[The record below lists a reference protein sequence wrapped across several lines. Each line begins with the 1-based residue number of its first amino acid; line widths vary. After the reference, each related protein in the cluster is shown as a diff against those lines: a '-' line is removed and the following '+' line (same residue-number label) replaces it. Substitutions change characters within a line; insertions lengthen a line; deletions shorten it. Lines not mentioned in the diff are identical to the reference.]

1 MALYNLTELMNLIID
16 DIGMTDV
23 PIIEKIGTDHLLERL
38 RQSALKE
45 FSQRCPYKKKWRF
58 NDNEIVGGA
67 ANAKNTTQGIDYE
80 IPKSEYY
87 GTQLLG
93 VTRVDPI
100 ASTGF
105 NDIYVPSIYSYDAVS
120 MLGSIADIKLA
131 SSMGASMS
139 KAMTWEFILPNRI
152 RLYNGWLAGSYEA
165 ELMLCHDDSLATIPP
180 TAFTN
185 FRELATLDLKAY
197 IYNQYK
203 RLQDLDVGIGSI
215 NLKIDD
221 FADAYQQMRD
231 LLKDWDDNSSLDL
244 DYMQYF

>member
-105 NDIYVPSIYSYDAVS
+105 NDIYVPSIY
-120 MLGSIADIKLA
+120 
-131 SSMGASMS
+131 
-139 KAMTWEFILPNRI
+139 
-152 RLYNGWLAGSYEA
+152 
-165 ELMLCHDDSLATIPP
+165 
-180 TAFTN
+180 
-185 FRELATLDLKAY
+185 
-197 IYNQYK
+197 
-203 RLQDLDVGIGSI
+203 
-215 NLKIDD
+215 
-221 FADAYQQMRD
+221 
-231 LLKDWDDNSSLDL
+231 
-244 DYMQYF
+244 